1 MSELSELGIEVT
13 ESDEGVRYQFPLR
26 PLGPYRQFGL
36 ILVVF
41 GIAFAAFPTW
51 GITGMARGMAGN
63 QGNAAILFAILA
75 LLFDIPFLLAGFALM
90 GFGLVLMAGRSGIE
104 LTATHL
110 ISFEG
115 IRSVGLR
122 RRRAVDGLRQLK
134 VEPMPLKK
142 NHKPITE
149 GPLADLAGLRA
160 EFKADKSL
168 LMAPGYPKSWLRLV
182 AGDIA
187 RRRPETGDVNDP
199 EADSTK
205 VQVVDVERSDPNLA
219 DLPDQPADSRVQ
231 LEQQPNSVVF
241 TIPPAGLVRGS
252 RGLFVFAILWLAFM
266 VVFTG
271 FILVTGPGDGLV
283 IFLIFIVLFWGIG
296 IAVLLAAINMGRRR
310 AVLAVVDRT
319 LMIYQTGLFRAK
331 RHEWSKDQ
339 VEVIRIGPS
348 GIEVNDVPVL
358 ELQIVPTKGT
368 KVGLLAGRDVD
379 ELRWLATVLRQGL
392 NRQTSKSSP
401 QTE

>member
-13 ESDEGVRYQFPLR
+13 ESDEGVRYHFPQR
-26 PLGPYRQFGL
+26 PLGPYRKFGL
-36 ILVVF
+36 ILVVL

-63 QGNAAILFAILA
+63 QGNPAILFIILA

-90 GFGLVLMAGRSGIE
+90 GFGLVLMAGRSVIE

-110 ISFEG
+110 IAFEG

-122 RRRAVDGLRQLK
+122 RRRAVDGLRRLK
-134 VEPMPLKK
+134 VEPMPVKK

-168 LMAPGYPKSWLRLV
+168 LMASGYPQSWLRLV
-182 AGDIA
+182 ASDIA
-187 RRRPETGDVNDP
+187 RRLPETGDVNDP
-199 EADSTK
+199 EAESNK

-219 DLPDQPADSRVQ
+219 DRPERPAGSRVQ
-231 LEQQPNSVVF
+231 VEQQPNSVVLK
-241 TIPPAGLVRGS
+241 IPPAGLVRGS
-252 RGLFVFAILWLAFM
+252 RGLFVFAIIWLGFM
-266 VVFTG
+266 VVFTS
-271 FILVTGPGDGLV
+271 FVLFSGPGDGLV

-296 IAVLLAAINMGRRR
+296 IAVLLAAINMGWRR
-310 AVLAVVDRT
+310 AVLAVVDGT

-331 RHEWSKDQ
+331 QHEWSKDQ
-339 VEVIRIGPS
+339 VEAIRTGPS

-358 ELQIVPTKGT
+358 ELQIHPKNGK

-379 ELRWLATVLRQGL
+379 ELRWLATVLRQGI
-392 NRQTSKSSP
+392 NRQTSKSAA